1 MGLMVKI
8 SKSYC
13 DICNNEKECVRLDDD
28 GPKYE
33 NNVIYMCGSCL
44 REGLEL
50 LNELEYFCDEKRH
63 IVCEPYSIE
72 NLHKMAEALKVY
84 HSVSSYC
91 AKTHIATS
99 WWNKKP
105 ELIQQGYDIGKIIA
119 GWCIFTRRSTI

>member
-1 MGLMVKI
+1 MGTAQKI

-33 NNVIYMCGSCL
+33 NNTVYVCGDCL
-44 REGLEL
+44 RESLEM

-72 NLHKMAEALKVY
+72 NLHKMAEALK
-84 HSVSSYC
+84 
-91 AKTHIATS
+91 
-99 WWNKKP
+99 
-105 ELIQQGYDIGKIIA
+105 IGKHWFHKNHYDMPKTRIEEITAKCTLVNSKEIIKIIDSEA
-119 GWCIFTRRSTI
+119 DNKI